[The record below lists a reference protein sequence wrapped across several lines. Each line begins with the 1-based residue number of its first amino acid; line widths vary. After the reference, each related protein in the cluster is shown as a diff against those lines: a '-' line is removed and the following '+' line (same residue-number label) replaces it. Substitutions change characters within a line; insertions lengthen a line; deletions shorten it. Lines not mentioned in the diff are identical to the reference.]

1 MLAVSVCLYNA
12 SVSSPLFRA
21 LPVYYGHHHCC
32 CRKLNEALRVPSAG
46 MEFAG
51 MGGDSYSAAPSA
63 GVTVPVED
71 SDSPAVD
78 DFFTSSFNAATSLAD
93 NFQPFPGE
101 TRNTSLD
108 FQSNCSPFNL
118 HIPFEEEAELA
129 WLSQFV
135 EDSFSDV
142 PYQYAA
148 CHVTPSGYNDRR
160 VDDSTAGRAARSK
173 RSRSSNHPSSVWSSL
188 STPPPQPSPSS
199 SSSSSIDVP
208 HFLPDLAGTKG
219 SNVCRG
225 RKGAGEHHGGA
236 VGGGE
241 RRCTHCASEK
251 TPQWRTGPLG
261 PKTLCNACGVRYK
274 SGRLLPEYRPASSPT
289 FVVAQ
294 HSNSHR
300 KVVELRRQK
309 DLHGNISHLTSGPEQ
324 QLLNDKGVIC

>member
-1 MLAVSVCLYNA
+1 MVREWESTT
-12 SVSSPLFRA
+12 P
-21 LPVYYGHHHCC
+21 
-32 CRKLNEALRVPSAG
+32 G
-46 MEFAG
+46 MDFAG
-51 MGGDSYSAAPSA
+51 MGDSYSVAPSA
-63 GVTVPVED
+63 GVTPVED
-71 SDSPAVD
+71 DASPPYLYGLPISDTPAVD
-78 DFFTSSFNAATSLAD
+78 DFFPSSFNAATEVQFYSTSSSNHSFAD
-93 NFQPFPGE
+93 NFQPFSGE
-101 TRNTSLD
+101 TTNSSLD
-108 FQSNCSPFNL
+108 FQSNYSPFNF

-142 PYQYAA
+142 PYPYT

-160 VDDSTAGRAARSK
+160 ADDCTAGRAARSK
-173 RSRSSNHPSSVWSSL
+173 RSRSSNPSSIWSSL
-188 STPPPQPSPSS
+188 TPPPKPSPSS
-199 SSSSSIDVP
+199 SSSSSVDIP
-208 HFLPDLAGTKG
+208 HFLPDSAGTKG
-219 SNVCRG
+219 SNVCGRAGGSSNSSSGRG
-225 RKGAGEHHGGA
+225 RKGAGEHHGG
-236 VGGGE
+236 VVDGGG

-309 DLHGNISHLTSGPEQ
+309 EFHGHVNH
-324 QLLNDKGVIC
+324 